1 MGYLHLLW
9 CYSKLQHYYTHTG
22 FMMTDLKQNLLATA
36 LLLTALTMSLMI
48 GYWLNFSPMPAA
60 EAEISQQVAPLQKL
74 NKLHHSFILLL
85 PAIR

>member
-1 MGYLHLLW
+1 
-9 CYSKLQHYYTHTG
+9 
-22 FMMTDLKQNLLATA
+22 MTDLKQNLLATA

-48 GYWLNFSPMPAA
+48 GYWLNFSPIPAT

-74 NKLHHSFILLL
+74 NKLNHSFILLL